1 MPKQLSF
8 SDESRESLEK
18 GVNTVANAVKVTLG
32 PKAKNVVIERKFG
45 APDVVRDGSTVAKE
59 IDIEN
64 PFANLGAK
72 LIEQVASKTK
82 EKAGDGTTTAT
93 VLTQKM
99 VQEGL
104 KNIAAGAS
112 PIEIKKGMKIALN
125 YVLNILKDKSI
136 QIGGADISKVA
147 TVSAGGDEEIGLI
160 ITKAMDMVTSDGV
173 ITVEESQSLDTELD
187 ITEGMSFDRGYSS
200 PYFITD
206 QERQICE
213 LENPKILITD
223 QKISNLNNL
232 VPILEEI
239 QKSGDPFLIIAE
251 DIEGEALTTLVLN
264 KNAGVLNVS
273 AVRAPSFGER
283 RKAALEDIAILT
295 GSNLIS
301 EDKSMTLEKVT
312 LNDLGKARKISIS
325 KDKTTIV
332 AFEDTKDLVRER
344 VEKLKNEIE
353 ITDTDYDKDK
363 INERI
368 AKLSGGVALIK
379 VGAATE
385 TEMKYKKL
393 RIEDSLNATRA
404 AIEEGV
410 VSGGGQTL
418 IELSEHLESFN
429 ESLDPDQKTGLDIVT
444 KALQEPAKQIAKNA
458 GFNGEVVVADIKR
471 LKKGFN
477 VVTGEY
483 EDLNES
489 GIIDPSKVLRLSL
502 EDAVSIASM
511 LLTTEVS
518 VADIPEPETPAPAG
532 DPMGGMGGMGM
543 PGMGGMGMPGMGG
556 MGMPGMGGMG
566 MPGMGGMGMP
576 GMGGMGMPGMGG
588 MGMPGMGGM
597 GMPGMG
603 GMGMPGMGGMG
614 MPGMGGM
621 GMPGMGGM
629 GMPGMGG
636 MGMPGMM

>member
-112 PIEIKKGMKIALN
+112 PIEIKRGMKIALN
-125 YVLNILKDKSI
+125 YVLKILKDKSI
-136 QIGGADISKVA
+136 QIGGTDIAKVA

-160 ITKAMDMVTSDGV
+160 ITKAMDIVTSDGV
-173 ITVEESQSLDTELD
+173 ITVEESQSLETELD

-239 QKSGDPFLIIAE
+239 QKSGEPFLILAE

-312 LNDLGKARKISIS
+312 LNDLGKARKITIT

-332 AFEDTKDLVRER
+332 AFEDTKDLVKER
-344 VEKLKNEIE
+344 VEKLKNEVE

-429 ESLDPDQKTGLDIVT
+429 ENLDPDQKTGLEIVA

-532 DPMGGMGGMGM
+532 DPMGGMGGMG
-543 PGMGGMGMPGMGG
+543 
-556 MGMPGMGGMG
+556 
-566 MPGMGGMGMP
+566 
-576 GMGGMGMPGMGG
+576 
-588 MGMPGMGGM
+588 
-597 GMPGMG
+597 

>member
-45 APDVVRDGSTVAKE
+45 APDIVRDGSTVAKE

-112 PIEIKKGMKIALN
+112 PIEIKKGMKVALN
-125 YVLNILKDKSI
+125 YVLKILKDKSI
-136 QIGGADISKVA
+136 QISGTDIAKVA

-160 ITKAMDMVTSDGV
+160 IKKAMDIVTSDGV
-173 ITVEESQSLDTELD
+173 ITVEESQSLETELD

-239 QKSGDPFLIIAE
+239 QKSGEPFLILAE

-295 GSNLIS
+295 GGNLIS

-312 LNDLGKARKISIS
+312 LNDLGKAKKITIT

-332 AFEDTKDLVRER
+332 AFEDTKDLVKER
-344 VEKLKNEIE
+344 VEKLKNEVE

-429 ESLDPDQKTGLDIVT
+429 ENLDPDQKTGLDIVA

-471 LKKGFN
+471 LNKGFN

-483 EDLNES
+483 ENLNES

-518 VADIPEPETPAPAG
+518 VADIPEPETPTPAA
-532 DPMGGMGGMGM
+532 DPMGGMGGMGGMGM
-543 PGMGGMGMPGMGG
+543 PGMGGMGMPGMG
-556 MGMPGMGGMG
+556 
-566 MPGMGGMGMP
+566 
-576 GMGGMGMPGMGG
+576 
-588 MGMPGMGGM
+588 
-597 GMPGMG
+597 
-603 GMGMPGMGGMG
+603 
-614 MPGMGGM
+614 GGM

>member
-1 MPKQLSF
+1 MAKQLSF
-8 SDESRESLEK
+8 SDDSREALEK

-45 APDVVRDGSTVAKE
+45 SPDVVRDGSTVAKE
-59 IDIEN
+59 IEIEN

-112 PIEIKKGMKIALN
+112 PVEIKKGMEIALKL
-125 YVLNILKDKSI
+125 VLSKLTDKSI
-136 QIGGADISKVA
+136 QISGSDIEKVA
-147 TVSAGGDEEIGLI
+147 TVSSGGDKEIGSI
-160 ITKAMDMVTSDGV
+160 IKKAMDIVSSDGV
-173 ITVEESQSLDTELD
+173 ITVEESQSLETELD

-206 QERQICE
+206 QNRQICE
-213 LENPKILITD
+213 LEDPKILITD

-232 VPILEEI
+232 VPILEEV
-239 QKSGDPFLIIAE
+239 QKSGISFLILAE
-251 DIEGEALTTLVLN
+251 DIEGEALTTLVMN

-295 GSNLIS
+295 GGNLIS
-301 EDKSMTLEKVT
+301 EDKSMTLDKVKIT
-312 LNDLGKARKISIS
+312 DLGKAKKITIT

-332 AFEDTKDLVRER
+332 AFDDTKVLVKER
-344 VEKLKNEIE
+344 VEKLKKELE
-353 ITDTDYDKDK
+353 ITDSEYDRDK

-393 RIEDSLNATRA
+393 RIEDSLNATKA

-410 VSGGGQTL
+410 VAGGGQTL
-418 IELSEHLESFN
+418 IELSSYLENYN
-429 ESLDPDQKTGLDIVT
+429 ETISDDQKTGLEIVS
-444 KALQEPAKQIAKNA
+444 KALLEPAKQIAKNG
-458 GFNGEVVVADIKR
+458 GFNGEVVVADIQR

-477 VVTGEY
+477 VVSGNFEN
-483 EDLNES
+483 LNEA
-489 GIIDPSKVLRLSL
+489 GILDPSKVLRFSI

-511 LLTTEVS
+511 LLTTEVAVS
-518 VADIPEPETPAPAG
+518 DIPEPENQAPEG
-532 DPMGGMGGMGM
+532 DPMGGMGGMGGMGM

-556 MGMPGMGGMG
+556 MGMPGMM
-566 MPGMGGMGMP
+566 
-576 GMGGMGMPGMGG
+576 
-588 MGMPGMGGM
+588 
-597 GMPGMG
+597 
-603 GMGMPGMGGMG
+603 
-614 MPGMGGM
+614 
-621 GMPGMGGM
+621 
-629 GMPGMGG
+629 
-636 MGMPGMM
+636 

>member
-8 SDESRESLEK
+8 SNESREALEK
-18 GVNTVANAVKVTLG
+18 GINTVANAVKVTIG

-45 APDVVRDGSTVAKE
+45 SPDIVRDGSTVAKE
-59 IDIEN
+59 INLEN
-64 PFANLGAK
+64 PISNLGAK

-82 EKAGDGTTTAT
+82 ESAGDGTTTAT
-93 VLTQKM
+93 ILTQIM

-112 PIEIKKGMKIALN
+112 PIELKKGMEKGLDF
-125 YVLNILKDKSI
+125 VLEKLKSKSI
-136 QIGGADISKVA
+136 KINGSDIKKVA
-147 TVSAGGDEEIGLI
+147 TVSAGGDEEIGSI
-160 ITKAMDMVTSDGV
+160 ISKAMDIVTSDGV
-173 ITVEESQSLDTELD
+173 ITVEESQSLETELD

-200 PYFITD
+200 PYFVTD

-223 QKISNLNNL
+223 QKISTLTNL
-232 VPILEEI
+232 VPILEEV
-239 QKSGDPFLIIAE
+239 QKSASPFLILAE

-264 KNAGVLNVS
+264 KNSGVLNVS

-295 GSNLIS
+295 GAKLIS
-301 EDKSMTLEKVT
+301 EDQSMKLEEVT
-312 LNDLGKARKISIS
+312 LNDLGKAKKITIS

-332 AFEDTKDLVRER
+332 AFDDTKDLVQAR
-344 VEKLKNEIE
+344 VEKLKREVE
-353 ITDTDYDKDK
+353 ITESEYDKDK

-368 AKLSGGVALIK
+368 AKLAGGVALIK

-393 RIEDSLNATRA
+393 RIEDSLNATKA

-418 IELSEHLESFN
+418 IEISNELSNSRKAISDDLTTGIDIITNALLE
-429 ESLDPDQKTGLDIVT
+429 PT
-444 KALQEPAKQIAKNA
+444 KQIAKNA
-458 GFNGEVVVADIKR
+458 GFNGDVVIADIKR
-471 LKKGFN
+471 LGKGFN
-477 VVTGEY
+477 ANNGEY
-483 EDLNES
+483 ENLNES
-489 GIIDPSKVLRLSL
+489 GILDPTKVIRLALQDS
-502 EDAVSIASM
+502 VSIAAM
-511 LLTTEVS
+511 IITTEVA
-518 VADIPEPETPAPAG
+518 VADIPEPEAAPGGPGA
-532 DPMGGMGGMGM
+532 DPMGGMGGMGGMGM

-588 MGMPGMGGM
+588 MGMPGMM
-597 GMPGMG
+597 
-603 GMGMPGMGGMG
+603 
-614 MPGMGGM
+614 
-621 GMPGMGGM
+621 
-629 GMPGMGG
+629 
-636 MGMPGMM
+636 

>member
-8 SDESRESLEK
+8 SNESRESIEE

-32 PKAKNVVIERKFG
+32 PKAKNVVIERQYG
-45 APDVVRDGSTVAKE
+45 SPDVVRDGSTVAKE
-59 IDIEN
+59 IEIKN
-64 PFANLGAK
+64 RFFNLGAK
-72 LIEQVASKTK
+72 LIEEVASKTK

-93 VLTQKM
+93 VLAQKM

-112 PIEIKKGMKIALN
+112 PTEIKKGMDKALN
-125 YVLNILKDKSI
+125 FALERLKEKSLKITGSDI
-136 QIGGADISKVA
+136 QKVA
-147 TVSAGGDEEIGLI
+147 TVSAGGDEYVGSI
-160 ITKAMDMVTSDGV
+160 ISKAMDIVSSDGV

-206 QERQICE
+206 QDRQICE

-223 QKISNLNNL
+223 QKISTLNNL

-239 QKSGDPFLIIAE
+239 QKTGTPLLILAE

-264 KNAGVLNVS
+264 KNAGVLNVA

-295 GSNLIS
+295 GGNLIS
-301 EDKSMTLEKVT
+301 EDKSMSLDKVSI
-312 LNDLGKARKISIS
+312 NDLGKAKKITIS
-325 KDKTTIV
+325 KDKTTLI
-332 AFEDTKDLVRER
+332 AYEDTKNLVEDR
-344 VEKLKNEIE
+344 VKQLRKELN
-353 ITDTDYDKDK
+353 ITDSEYDKDK

-368 AKLSGGVALIK
+368 AKLAGGVALIK

-393 RIEDSLNATRA
+393 RIEDSLNATKA

-410 VSGGGQTL
+410 VAGGGHTL
-418 IELSEHLESFN
+418 IELSEELSELKTT
-429 ESLDPDQKTGLDIVT
+429 LDDDQITGIDIVS
-444 KALQEPAKQIAKNA
+444 KALLEPAKQIARNG
-458 GFNGEVVVADIKR
+458 GFNGDVVVADIKR

-477 VVTGEY
+477 VNSGQY
-483 EDLNES
+483 EDLNKS

-502 EDAVSIASM
+502 EDSISISSM
-511 LLTTEVS
+511 ILTTEVA
-518 VADIPEPETPAPAG
+518 VVDIPEPEQENPAGGG

-576 GMGGMGMPGMGG
+576 GMM
-588 MGMPGMGGM
+588 
-597 GMPGMG
+597 
-603 GMGMPGMGGMG
+603 
-614 MPGMGGM
+614 
-621 GMPGMGGM
+621 
-629 GMPGMGG
+629 
-636 MGMPGMM
+636 

>member
-125 YVLNILKDKSI
+125 YVLKILKDKSI
-136 QIGGADISKVA
+136 QIGGTDIAKVA

-160 ITKAMDMVTSDGV
+160 ITKAMDIVTSDGV
-173 ITVEESQSLDTELD
+173 ITVEESQSLETELD

-239 QKSGDPFLIIAE
+239 QKSGEPFLILAE

-312 LNDLGKARKISIS
+312 LNDLGKARKITIT

-332 AFEDTKDLVRER
+332 AFEDTKDLVKER
-344 VEKLKNEIE
+344 VEKLKNEVE

-429 ESLDPDQKTGLDIVT
+429 ENLDPDQKTGLDIVA

-556 MGMPGMGGMG
+556 MGMPGMM
-566 MPGMGGMGMP
+566 
-576 GMGGMGMPGMGG
+576 
-588 MGMPGMGGM
+588 
-597 GMPGMG
+597 
-603 GMGMPGMGGMG
+603 
-614 MPGMGGM
+614 
-621 GMPGMGGM
+621 
-629 GMPGMGG
+629 
-636 MGMPGMM
+636 

>member
-8 SDESRESLEK
+8 SNESREALEK
-18 GVNTVANAVKVTLG
+18 GINTVANAVKVTIG
-32 PKAKNVVIERKFG
+32 PKAKNVVIERGFG
-45 APDVVRDGSTVAKE
+45 SPDIVKDGSTVAKE
-59 IDIEN
+59 INLEN
-64 PFANLGAK
+64 PISNLGAK

-82 EKAGDGTTTAT
+82 ESAGDGTTTAT
-93 VLTQKM
+93 ILTQIM

-112 PIEIKKGMKIALN
+112 PIELKKGMEKGLDF
-125 YVLNILKDKSI
+125 VLEKLKSKSI
-136 QIGGADISKVA
+136 KINGSDIKKVA
-147 TVSAGGDEEIGLI
+147 TVSAGGDEETGLI
-160 ITKAMDMVTSDGV
+160 ISKAMDIVTSDGV
-173 ITVEESQSLDTELD
+173 ITVEESQSLETELD

-200 PYFITD
+200 PYFVTD

-223 QKISNLNNL
+223 QKISTLANL
-232 VPILEEI
+232 VPILEEV
-239 QKSGDPFLIIAE
+239 QKSASPFLILAE

-264 KNAGVLNVS
+264 KNSGVLNVS

-283 RKAALEDIAILT
+283 RKAALEDISILT
-295 GSNLIS
+295 GAKLIS
-301 EDKSMTLEKVT
+301 EDKSMKLEEVT
-312 LNDLGKARKISIS
+312 LNDLGKAKKITIS

-332 AFEDTKDLVRER
+332 AFDDTKDLVQAR
-344 VEKLKNEIE
+344 VEKLKREVE
-353 ITDTDYDKDK
+353 ITESEYDKDK

-368 AKLSGGVALIK
+368 AKLAGGVALIK

-393 RIEDSLNATRA
+393 RIEDSLNATKA

-410 VSGGGQTL
+410 VPGGGQTL
-418 IELSEHLESFN
+418 IEISNELSNLRKEISDDLTTGIDIITNALLE
-429 ESLDPDQKTGLDIVT
+429 PT
-444 KALQEPAKQIAKNA
+444 KQIAKNA
-458 GFNGEVVVADIKR
+458 GFNGDVVIADIKR
-471 LKKGFN
+471 LNKGFN
-477 VVTGEY
+477 ADNGEY
-483 EDLNES
+483 ENLNES
-489 GIIDPSKVLRLSL
+489 GILDPTKVIRLALQDS
-502 EDAVSIASM
+502 VSIAAM
-511 LLTTEVS
+511 IITTEVA
-518 VADIPEPETPAPAG
+518 VADIPEPEAAPGGPGA
-532 DPMGGMGGMGM
+532 DPMGGMG
-543 PGMGGMGMPGMGG
+543 
-556 MGMPGMGGMG
+556 
-566 MPGMGGMGMP
+566 
-576 GMGGMGMPGMGG
+576 
-588 MGMPGMGGM
+588 

>member
-125 YVLNILKDKSI
+125 YVLKILKDKSI
-136 QIGGADISKVA
+136 QISGTDIAKVA

-160 ITKAMDMVTSDGV
+160 ITRAMDIVTSEGV
-173 ITVEESQSLDTELD
+173 VTVEESQSLETELD

-239 QKSGDPFLIIAE
+239 QKSGEPFLILAE

-295 GSNLIS
+295 GANLIS

-312 LNDLGKARKISIS
+312 LNDLGKARKITIT

-332 AFEDTKDLVRER
+332 AFDDTKDLVKAR
-344 VEKLKNEIE
+344 VEKLKNEVK

-410 VSGGGQTL
+410 VPGGGQTL

-429 ESLDPDQKTGLDIVT
+429 EKLDPEQKTGLVIVA

-458 GFNGEVVVADIKR
+458 GFNGEVVAADIKR

-502 EDAVSIASM
+502 EDAISIASM

-518 VADIPEPETPAPAG
+518 VADIPEPEAPTPAG
-532 DPMGGMGGMGM
+532 DPMGGMGGGMGMPGMGGMGGMGM
-543 PGMGGMGMPGMGG
+543 PGMGGG
-556 MGMPGMGGMG
+556 MGMP
-566 MPGMGGMGMP
+566 
-576 GMGGMGMPGMGG
+576 
-588 MGMPGMGGM
+588 
-597 GMPGMG
+597 
-603 GMGMPGMGGMG
+603 
-614 MPGMGGM
+614 
-621 GMPGMGGM
+621 GM

>member
-8 SDESRESLEK
+8 SNESREALEK
-18 GVNTVANAVKVTLG
+18 GINTVANAVKVTIG

-45 APDVVRDGSTVAKE
+45 SPDIVRDGSTVAKE
-59 IDIEN
+59 INLEN
-64 PFANLGAK
+64 PISNLGAK

-82 EKAGDGTTTAT
+82 ESAGDGTTTAT
-93 VLTQKM
+93 ILTQIM

-112 PIEIKKGMKIALN
+112 PIELKKGMVKGLDF
-125 YVLNILKDKSI
+125 VLEKLRSKSI
-136 QIGGADISKVA
+136 KINGSDIKKVA
-147 TVSAGGDEEIGLI
+147 TVSAGGDEEIGSI
-160 ITKAMDMVTSDGV
+160 ISKAMDIVTSDGV
-173 ITVEESQSLDTELD
+173 ITVEESQSLETELD

-200 PYFITD
+200 PYFVTD

-223 QKISNLNNL
+223 QKISTLTNL
-232 VPILEEI
+232 VPILEEV
-239 QKSGDPFLIIAE
+239 QKSASPFLILAE

-264 KNAGVLNVS
+264 KNSGVLNVS

-295 GSNLIS
+295 GAKLIS
-301 EDKSMTLEKVT
+301 EDQSMKLEEVT
-312 LNDLGKARKISIS
+312 LNDLGKAKKITIS

-332 AFEDTKDLVRER
+332 AFDDTKDLVQAR
-344 VEKLKNEIE
+344 VEKLKREVE
-353 ITDTDYDKDK
+353 ITESEYDKDK

-368 AKLSGGVALIK
+368 AKLAGGVALIK

-393 RIEDSLNATRA
+393 RIEDSLNATKA

-418 IELSEHLESFN
+418 IEISNELSNSRKEISDDLTTGIDIITNALLE
-429 ESLDPDQKTGLDIVT
+429 PT
-444 KALQEPAKQIAKNA
+444 KQIAKNA
-458 GFNGEVVVADIKR
+458 GFNGDVVIADIKR
-471 LKKGFN
+471 LGKGFN
-477 VVTGEY
+477 ANNGEY
-483 EDLNES
+483 ENLNES
-489 GIIDPSKVLRLSL
+489 GILDPTKVIRLALQDS
-502 EDAVSIASM
+502 VSIAAM
-511 LLTTEVS
+511 IITTEVA
-518 VADIPEPETPAPAG
+518 VADIPEPESAPGGPGA
-532 DPMGGMGGMGM
+532 DPMGGMGGMGGMGM
-543 PGMGGMGMPGMGG
+543 PGMGGS
-556 MGMPGMGGMG
+556 
-566 MPGMGGMGMP
+566 
-576 GMGGMGMPGMGG
+576 
-588 MGMPGMGGM
+588 
-597 GMPGMG
+597 
-603 GMGMPGMGGMG
+603 
-614 MPGMGGM
+614 

>member
-8 SDESRESLEK
+8 SNESREALEK
-18 GVNTVANAVKVTLG
+18 GINTVANAVKVTIG

-45 APDVVRDGSTVAKE
+45 SPDIVRDGSTVAKE
-59 IDIEN
+59 INLEN
-64 PFANLGAK
+64 PISNLGAK

-82 EKAGDGTTTAT
+82 ESAGDGTTTAT
-93 VLTQKM
+93 ILTQIM

-112 PIEIKKGMKIALN
+112 PIELKKGMEKGLDF
-125 YVLNILKDKSI
+125 VLEKLKSKSI
-136 QIGGADISKVA
+136 KINGSDIKKVA
-147 TVSAGGDEEIGLI
+147 TVSAGGDEEIGSI
-160 ITKAMDMVTSDGV
+160 ISKAMDIVSSDGV
-173 ITVEESQSLDTELD
+173 ITVEESQSLETDLD

-200 PYFITD
+200 PYFVTD

-223 QKISNLNNL
+223 QKISTLTNL
-232 VPILEEI
+232 VPILEEV
-239 QKSGDPFLIIAE
+239 QKSASPFLILAE

-264 KNAGVLNVS
+264 KNSGVLNVS

-295 GSNLIS
+295 GAKLIS
-301 EDKSMTLEKVT
+301 EDQSMKLEEVT
-312 LNDLGKARKISIS
+312 LNDLGKAKKITIS

-332 AFEDTKDLVRER
+332 AFDDTKDLVQAR
-344 VEKLKNEIE
+344 VEKLKMEIE
-353 ITDTDYDKDK
+353 ITESEYDKDK

-368 AKLSGGVALIK
+368 AKLAGGVALIK

-393 RIEDSLNATRA
+393 RIEDSLNATKA

-418 IELSEHLESFN
+418 IEISNELSNSRKEISDDLTTGIDIITNALLE
-429 ESLDPDQKTGLDIVT
+429 PT
-444 KALQEPAKQIAKNA
+444 KQIAKNA
-458 GFNGEVVVADIKR
+458 GFNGDVVIADIKR
-471 LKKGFN
+471 LGKGFN
-477 VVTGEY
+477 ANNGEY
-483 EDLNES
+483 ENLNES
-489 GIIDPSKVLRLSL
+489 GILDPTKVIRLALQDS
-502 EDAVSIASM
+502 VSIAAM
-511 LLTTEVS
+511 IITTEVA
-518 VADIPEPETPAPAG
+518 VADIPEPEAAPGGLGA

-576 GMGGMGMPGMGG
+576 GMM
-588 MGMPGMGGM
+588 
-597 GMPGMG
+597 
-603 GMGMPGMGGMG
+603 
-614 MPGMGGM
+614 
-621 GMPGMGGM
+621 
-629 GMPGMGG
+629 
-636 MGMPGMM
+636 

>member
-8 SDESRESLEK
+8 SDKSRDAIEK

-59 IDIEN
+59 IEIEN

-72 LIEQVASKTK
+72 LIEQVAAKTK

-112 PIEIKKGMKIALN
+112 PIEIKKGMNVALEHA
-125 YVLNILKDKSI
+125 LIKLKEKSI
-136 QIGGADISKVA
+136 KISGSDISKVA
-147 TVSAGGDEEIGLI
+147 TVSAGGDEEVGSI
-160 ITKAMDMVTSDGV
+160 ITKAMDIVTSDGV
-173 ITVEESQSLDTELD
+173 ITVEESQSLETDLD
-187 ITEGMSFDRGYSS
+187 ITEGMSFERGYSS

-206 QERQICE
+206 QERQVCE

-239 QKSGDPFLIIAE
+239 QKSGSQFLILAE

-264 KNAGVLNVS
+264 KNAGIINVS

-295 GSNLIS
+295 GGNLIS
-301 EDKSMTLEKVT
+301 EDKSMTLENVT
-312 LNDLGKARKISIS
+312 LNDLGKARKITIT

-332 AFEDTKDLVRER
+332 AFDDTKDLVKDR
-344 VEKLKNEIE
+344 VEKLKKEILV
-353 ITDTDYDKDK
+353 TDSDYDKDK
-363 INERI
+363 IDERI
-368 AKLSGGVALIK
+368 AKLSGGVAVIK

-393 RIEDSLNATRA
+393 RIEDSLNATKA
-404 AIEEGV
+404 AVDEGV
-410 VSGGGQTL
+410 VTGGGQTL
-418 IELSEHLESFN
+418 IELSNYLENLNIEISN
-429 ESLDPDQKTGLDIVT
+429 DQRTGLEIVS
-444 KALQEPAKQIAKNA
+444 KALQEPTKQIAKNA

-477 VVTGEY
+477 VVTGIY

-489 GIIDPSKVLRLSL
+489 GILDPTKVLRLSL
-502 EDAVSIASM
+502 EDSVSIASM
-511 LLTTEVS
+511 LLTTEVA
-518 VADIPEPETPAPAG
+518 VADIPEAESEVPAG
-532 DPMGGMGGMGM
+532 DPMGGMGGMGGMGM

-566 MPGMGGMGMP
+566 MPGMM
-576 GMGGMGMPGMGG
+576 
-588 MGMPGMGGM
+588 
-597 GMPGMG
+597 
-603 GMGMPGMGGMG
+603 
-614 MPGMGGM
+614 
-621 GMPGMGGM
+621 
-629 GMPGMGG
+629 
-636 MGMPGMM
+636 

>member
-112 PIEIKKGMKIALN
+112 PIEIKRGMKIALN
-125 YVLNILKDKSI
+125 YVLKILKDKSI
-136 QIGGADISKVA
+136 QIGGTDIAKVA

-160 ITKAMDMVTSDGV
+160 ITKAMDIVTSDGV
-173 ITVEESQSLDTELD
+173 ITVEESQSLETELD

-239 QKSGDPFLIIAE
+239 QKSGEPFLIIAE

-301 EDKSMTLEKVT
+301 GDKSMTLEKVT
-312 LNDLGKARKISIS
+312 LNDLGKARKISIT

-332 AFEDTKDLVRER
+332 AFEDTKDLVKER
-344 VEKLKNEIE
+344 VEKLKNEVE

-429 ESLDPDQKTGLDIVT
+429 ESLDPDQKTGLDIVA

-576 GMGGMGMPGMGG
+576 GMM
-588 MGMPGMGGM
+588 
-597 GMPGMG
+597 
-603 GMGMPGMGGMG
+603 
-614 MPGMGGM
+614 
-621 GMPGMGGM
+621 
-629 GMPGMGG
+629 
-636 MGMPGMM
+636 

>member
-8 SDESRESLEK
+8 SDESRDALER

-32 PKAKNVVIERKFG
+32 PKAKNVVIEKQFG
-45 APDVVRDGSTVAKE
+45 TPDVVRDGSTVAKE
-59 IDIEN
+59 IELEN
-64 PFANLGAK
+64 PFSNLGAK

-93 VLTQKM
+93 ILTQIM

-112 PIEIKKGMKIALN
+112 PIEIKKGMNIALSLI
-125 YVLNILKDKSI
+125 VKQLKDKSI
-136 QIGGADISKVA
+136 QVAGGDIKKVA
-147 TVSAGGDEEIGLI
+147 SVSAGGDEEIGLI
-160 ITKAMDMVTSDGV
+160 IANAMDKVTSDGV
-173 ITVEESQSLDTELD
+173 ITVEESQSLETELD

-206 QERQICE
+206 QDRQICE
-213 LENPKILITD
+213 LDNPKILITD
-223 QKISNLNNL
+223 QKISTLNNL

-239 QKSGDPFLIIAE
+239 QKSSSPFLIIAE
-251 DIEGEALTTLVLN
+251 DIEGEALTTLVMN
-264 KNAGVLNVS
+264 KNAGILNVS

-295 GSNLIS
+295 GGKLIS
-301 EDKSMTLEKVT
+301 EDKSMSLEKVT
-312 LNDLGKARKISIS
+312 INDLGKAKKITIS
-325 KDKTTIV
+325 KDNTTIV
-332 AFEDTKDLVRER
+332 AFEDTKDSVKAR
-344 VEKLKNEIE
+344 VEKLKKEVDL
-353 ITDTDYDKDK
+353 TDLEYDKDK

-393 RIEDSLNATRA
+393 RIEDSLNATKA

-418 IELSEHLESFN
+418 IEIS
-429 ESLDPDQKTGLDIVT
+429 ESLTKLDTKISLDQKTGIQIVA
-444 KALQEPAKQIAKNA
+444 KALKEPAKQIASN
-458 GFNGEVVVADIKR
+458 GGYNGEVVVSDILR

-477 VVTGEY
+477 VLTGKY
-483 EDLNES
+483 EDLNKS
-489 GIIDPSKVLRLSL
+489 GILDPSKVLRLSL
-502 EDAVSIASM
+502 EDAISIASM
-511 LLTTEVS
+511 LLTTEVA
-518 VADIPEPETPAPAG
+518 VADIPEPEAPAGAPG

-576 GMGGMGMPGMGG
+576 GMM
-588 MGMPGMGGM
+588 
-597 GMPGMG
+597 
-603 GMGMPGMGGMG
+603 
-614 MPGMGGM
+614 
-621 GMPGMGGM
+621 
-629 GMPGMGG
+629 
-636 MGMPGMM
+636 

>member
-8 SDESRESLEK
+8 SDESRDALER

-32 PKAKNVVIERKFG
+32 PKAKNVVIEKQFG
-45 APDVVRDGSTVAKE
+45 TPDVVRDGSTVAKE
-59 IDIEN
+59 IELEN
-64 PFANLGAK
+64 PFSNLGAK

-93 VLTQKM
+93 ILTQIM

-112 PIEIKKGMKIALN
+112 PIEIKKGMNIALSLI
-125 YVLNILKDKSI
+125 VKQLKDKSI
-136 QIGGADISKVA
+136 KVA
-147 TVSAGGDEEIGLI
+147 GGDIKKVASVSAGGDEEIGSI
-160 ITKAMDMVTSDGV
+160 IANAMDKVTSDGV
-173 ITVEESQSLDTELD
+173 ITVEESQSLETELD

-206 QERQICE
+206 QDRQICE
-213 LENPKILITD
+213 LDNPKILITD
-223 QKISNLNNL
+223 QKISTLNNL

-239 QKSGDPFLIIAE
+239 QKSSSPFLIIAE
-251 DIEGEALTTLVLN
+251 DIEGEALTTLVMN
-264 KNAGVLNVS
+264 KNAGILNVS

-295 GSNLIS
+295 GGQLIS
-301 EDKSMTLEKVT
+301 EDKSMSLENVT
-312 LNDLGKARKISIS
+312 INDLGKAKKITIS
-325 KDKTTIV
+325 KDNTTIV
-332 AFEDTKDLVRER
+332 AFEDTKDSVKAR
-344 VEKLKNEIE
+344 VEKLKKEVDLTE
-353 ITDTDYDKDK
+353 LEYDKDK

-393 RIEDSLNATRA
+393 RIEDSLNATKA

-418 IELSEHLESFN
+418 IEIS
-429 ESLDPDQKTGLDIVT
+429 ESLTKLDTKISLDQKTGIQIVA
-444 KALQEPAKQIAKNA
+444 KALKEPAKQIASN
-458 GFNGEVVVADIKR
+458 GGYNGEVVVSDILR

-477 VVTGEY
+477 VLTGKY
-483 EDLNES
+483 EDLNKS
-489 GIIDPSKVLRLSL
+489 GILDPSKVLRLSL
-502 EDAVSIASM
+502 EDAISIASM
-511 LLTTEVS
+511 LLTTEVA
-518 VADIPEPETPAPAG
+518 VADIPEPEAPAG
-532 DPMGGMGGMGM
+532 APGDPMGGMGGMGGMGM

-566 MPGMGGMGMP
+566 MPGMM
-576 GMGGMGMPGMGG
+576 
-588 MGMPGMGGM
+588 
-597 GMPGMG
+597 
-603 GMGMPGMGGMG
+603 
-614 MPGMGGM
+614 
-621 GMPGMGGM
+621 
-629 GMPGMGG
+629 
-636 MGMPGMM
+636 

>member
-1 MPKQLSF
+1 M
-8 SDESRESLEK
+8 
-18 GVNTVANAVKVTLG
+18 G
-32 PKAKNVVIERKFG
+32 
-45 APDVVRDGSTVAKE
+45 
-59 IDIEN
+59 
-64 PFANLGAK
+64 GAK
-72 LIEQVASKTK
+72 LIELVASKTK
-82 EKAGDGTTTAT
+82 ESAGDGTTTAT
-93 VLTQKM
+93 ILTQKM

-104 KNIAAGAS
+104 KNIASGAS
-112 PIEIKKGMKIALN
+112 PMELKKGMEVGLS
-125 YVLNILKDKSI
+125 YVLEKLSSKSI
-136 QIGGADISKVA
+136 SLSGSDIQKVA
-147 TVSAGGDEEIGLI
+147 TVSAGGDEEIGSI
-160 ITKAMDMVTSDGV
+160 ISKAMDIVTSDGV
-173 ITVEESQSLDTELD
+173 ITVEESQSLETELD
-187 ITEGMSFDRGYSS
+187 ITEGMSFDIGYSS

-239 QKSGDPFLIIAE
+239 QKSGEPFLILAE

-312 LNDLGKARKISIS
+312 LNDLGKARKISIT

-332 AFEDTKDLVRER
+332 AFEDTKNLVKER
-344 VEKLKNEIE
+344 VEKLKNEVE

-418 IELSEHLESFN
+418 IEIS
-429 ESLDPDQKTGLDIVT
+429 ESLAKLDTKISLDQKTGIQIVA
-444 KALQEPAKQIAKNA
+444 KALLEPTK
-458 GFNGEVVVADIKR
+458 
-471 LKKGFN
+471 
-477 VVTGEY
+477 
-483 EDLNES
+483 
-489 GIIDPSKVLRLSL
+489 
-502 EDAVSIASM
+502 
-511 LLTTEVS
+511 
-518 VADIPEPETPAPAG
+518 
-532 DPMGGMGGMGM
+532 
-543 PGMGGMGMPGMGG
+543 
-556 MGMPGMGGMG
+556 
-566 MPGMGGMGMP
+566 
-576 GMGGMGMPGMGG
+576 
-588 MGMPGMGGM
+588 
-597 GMPGMG
+597 
-603 GMGMPGMGGMG
+603 
-614 MPGMGGM
+614 
-621 GMPGMGGM
+621 
-629 GMPGMGG
+629 
-636 MGMPGMM
+636 

>member
-8 SDESRESLEK
+8 SNESREALEK
-18 GVNTVANAVKVTLG
+18 GINTVANAVKVTIG

-45 APDVVRDGSTVAKE
+45 SPDIVRDGSTVAKE
-59 IDIEN
+59 INLEN
-64 PFANLGAK
+64 PISNLGAK

-82 EKAGDGTTTAT
+82 ESAGDGTTTAT
-93 VLTQKM
+93 ILTQIM

-112 PIEIKKGMKIALN
+112 PIELKKGMVKGLDF
-125 YVLNILKDKSI
+125 VLEKLRSKSI
-136 QIGGADISKVA
+136 KINGSDIKKVA
-147 TVSAGGDEEIGLI
+147 TVSAGGDEEIGSI
-160 ITKAMDMVTSDGV
+160 ISKAMDIVTSDGV
-173 ITVEESQSLDTELD
+173 ITVEESQSLETELD

-200 PYFITD
+200 PYFVTD

-223 QKISNLNNL
+223 QKISTLTNL
-232 VPILEEI
+232 VPILEEV
-239 QKSGDPFLIIAE
+239 QKSASPFLILAE

-264 KNAGVLNVS
+264 KNSGVLNVS

-295 GSNLIS
+295 GAKLIS
-301 EDKSMTLEKVT
+301 EDQSMKLEEVT
-312 LNDLGKARKISIS
+312 LNDLGKAKKITIS

-332 AFEDTKDLVRER
+332 AFDDTKDLVQAR
-344 VEKLKNEIE
+344 VEKLKREVE
-353 ITDTDYDKDK
+353 ITESEYDKDK

-368 AKLSGGVALIK
+368 AKLAGGVALIK

-393 RIEDSLNATRA
+393 RIEDSLNATKA

-418 IELSEHLESFN
+418 IEISNELSNSRKAISDDLTTGIDIITNALLE
-429 ESLDPDQKTGLDIVT
+429 PT
-444 KALQEPAKQIAKNA
+444 KQIAKNA
-458 GFNGEVVVADIKR
+458 GFNGDVVIADIKR
-471 LKKGFN
+471 LGKGFN
-477 VVTGEY
+477 ANNGEY
-483 EDLNES
+483 ENLNES
-489 GIIDPSKVLRLSL
+489 GILDPTKVIRLALQDS
-502 EDAVSIASM
+502 VSIAAM
-511 LLTTEVS
+511 IITTEVA
-518 VADIPEPETPAPAG
+518 VADIPEPEAAPGGPGA
-532 DPMGGMGGMGM
+532 DPMGGMGGMGGMGM

-576 GMGGMGMPGMGG
+576 GMGGMGMPGM
-588 MGMPGMGGM
+588 M
-597 GMPGMG
+597 
-603 GMGMPGMGGMG
+603 
-614 MPGMGGM
+614 
-621 GMPGMGGM
+621 
-629 GMPGMGG
+629 
-636 MGMPGMM
+636 